1 MIENNETLAEEKT
14 GGRKRRKSGAGTD
27 TPARRR
33 AGTRAPRTQSRARK
47 ASAADKSAEKKA
59 EKKPEKKS
67 APSRAAKTAAKAVAK
82 AQSARTGR
90 GKNKLKIIPLGGVGE
105 IGKNMTV
112 LEYGKDMIIIDCG
125 LIFPD
130 DDMPGI
136 DLVIPD
142 MTYVEQNADKLRGIL
157 VTHGHE
163 DHIGAMPFAL
173 KKFQT
178 PVYGTKL
185 TCALIEHKLEEEH
198 VKNAQLNVVKPGDKV
213 QLGCFAA
220 EFIKTSHSIPGA
232 VALAIVTPVGT
243 IIHTGDFKVDYTPLD
258 GEPMDMGRLAYYGSK
273 GVLALMSDSTNAELA
288 GHTTSER
295 EIGKT
300 FEHYFDIADGRVI
313 VATFAS
319 NIYRIQQIADVA
331 ISFGRVI
338 CFQGRSMVNITKV
351 ASELGYLNI
360 PEEKIVEVEK
370 LKHIEDSKVCVITTG
385 SQGEPMSGLFR
396 MANAS
401 HKLNVGPGDTVIIS
415 ASAIPGN
422 EIGVSRV
429 INQLY
434 QRGVRVV
441 YDRMADVHV
450 SGHARREELRLM
462 FTLTKPKFFIPV
474 HGEAK
479 QLYQHADIAKQM
491 GIPDENIVV
500 PELGGV
506 IELNRAGIALNGS
519 VHSGSVL
526 VDGSSVGEI
535 GDAVLKDR
543 KQLSEDGLFTV
554 VIPLNKKTGA
564 LLGQPEIISRG
575 FVYIKS
581 SEELIADAKNLVKGL
596 AAQFEQSSRSE
607 WSGIKNNI
615 RTALKNELYHKT
627 KRTPIILPII
637 IEIDI

>member
-1 MIENNETLAEEKT
+1 MTDITEKSAT
-14 GGRKRRKSGAGTD
+14 KRANARTRKKADTASKRRVSRSQAKGGAT
-27 TPARRR
+27 
-33 AGTRAPRTQSRARK
+33 
-47 ASAADKSAEKKA
+47 AEK
-59 EKKPEKKS
+59 S
-67 APSRAAKTAAKAVAK
+67 TRAAKTAAAK
-82 AQSARTGR
+82 NAAARAQSTRTKR
-90 GKNKLKIIPLGGVGE
+90 AKNKLKIIPLGGVGE
-105 IGKNMTV
+105 IGKNLT
-112 LEYGKDMIIIDCG
+112 LLDYGKDMIIIDCG

-142 MTYVEQNADKLRGIL
+142 MSYIEANADKLRGIL

-163 DHIGAMPFAL
+163 DHIGALPYAL
-173 KKFQT
+173 KKFET

-185 TCALIEHKLEEEH
+185 TCALIEHKLEEERI
-198 VKNAQLNVVKPGDKV
+198 KNAHLNVVKPGDKV
-213 QLGCFAA
+213 QLGCFRA

-258 GEPMDMGRLAYYGSK
+258 GEPMDMGRLAYYGSR
-273 GVLALMSDSTNAELA
+273 GVLALLSDSTNAELS
-288 GHTTSER
+288 GHTISER

-370 LKHIEDSKVCVITTG
+370 LKRIDDSKVCVITTG

-401 HKLNVGPGDTVIIS
+401 HRLNVGAGDTVIIS

-422 EIGVSRV
+422 ELGVSRV

-479 QLYQHADIAKQM
+479 QLFQHAELAEQM
-491 GIPDENIVV
+491 GVPKDNIVV

-506 IELNRAGIALNGS
+506 IELTRTAIGVNGS
-519 VHSGSVL
+519 VESGSVL
-526 VDGSSVGEI
+526 IDGSSVGEI

-564 LLGQPEIISRG
+564 LLGQVEVISRG
-575 FVYIKS
+575 FVYVKS
-581 SEELIADAKNLVKGL
+581 SEELIENTKKLVKEL
-596 AAQFEQSSRSE
+596 ASHFEGASRNE

-615 RTALKNELYHKT
+615 RTAVKNELYRKT

-637 IEIDI
+637 IELDI